1 MTKTYSFR
9 KFWTSFGTLT
19 ILLFL
24 VFFIGIIS
32 HGYFL
37 TRDNLVQIFLQSSIT
52 ILMACGEFFAILLAG
67 IDLSVGSVMALT
79 GLICAKCLT
88 GGIPIAAAI
97 LLALIFAVF
106 LGLFNGALVNATGL
120 HPFIITLGTQAIFR
134 GATLIISNARSVF
147 GFPAAFMQTVGGTV
161 IGIPVPVL
169 IALTFAA
176 LCALFTNTT
185 KAGRNLYAI
194 GGNKNAAWYNGI
206 SVKKHTLLAFIIS
219 GLASGLAGIVTIAR
233 LGAAEP
239 QAGIGFETYAIASAI
254 IGGTS
259 FFGGVGQIRGVVI
272 GGLIIGV
279 INNGLN
285 ILNVPTF
292 YQQIVMG
299 SLIIMSVFLDHLV
312 SQKK

>member
-1 MTKTYSFR
+1 MKIYSFR
-9 KFWTSFGTLT
+9 NFWSKFGTLA
-19 ILLFL
+19 ILIFL
-24 VFFIGIIS
+24 VLFIGIIS
-32 HGYFL
+32 NGYFL
-37 TRDNLVQIFLQSSIT
+37 TPENIVQIFLQSSIT
-52 ILMACGEFFAILLAG
+52 ILIAIGEFFAILLAG
-67 IDLSVGSVMALT
+67 IDLSVGAVMALT
-79 GLICAKCLT
+79 GLVSAKLLT
-88 GGIPIAAAI
+88 AGMPVIVAIAAG
-97 LLALIFAVF
+97 LF
-106 LGLFNGALVNATGL
+106 LGIVLGAFNGALVNSTGL

-147 GFPAAFMQTVGGTV
+147 GFPPVFMQTVSGV
-161 IGIPVPVL
+161 LLGIPVPVI
-169 IALTFAA
+169 IALAFAA
-176 LCALFTNTT
+176 LCSWFTKRT

-206 SVKKHTLLAFIIS
+206 AVKKHTLLAFIIS
-219 GLASGLAGIVTIAR
+219 GFAAGLAGIVTIAR

-239 QAGIGFETYAIASAI
+239 QAGIGFETYAIASTI

-259 FFGGVGQIRGVVI
+259 FFGGIGRVWGVVI

-299 SLIIMSVFLDHLV
+299 SLIIISVYLDHFV
-312 SQKK
+312 SKKK